1 MSRKVANNKRALIAV
16 PALAAGLLALGGP
29 SSFGQAVPRVTTSV
43 EGSSLVTL
51 AGNTHPLAQAR
62 YDRGLAPASMT
73 GRMLL
78 LLKRSPEQQAQLDQ
92 LIADQQNPASPN
104 FHKWLSPAQFGQQF
118 GVADADLQSV
128 SAYLASQGFNVG
140 RVFSSKGA
148 IEVSGTAAQ
157 IRNTFRTE
165 IHQYAVNGQTFY
177 ANNADPRIP
186 AALAPVVAGFASLN
200 NFRISSAQNTQPAT
214 LDRTAHSARP
224 LFDVPGGTTY
234 AVTPGD
240 LATIYNIPAATSYGN
255 GGRGVAIGVV
265 GDSNINLSY
274 INNYRS
280 TFSLPA
286 NTPNV
291 IIDGNDPGVTNDA
304 YVAYKQLE
312 VAGAVA
318 PNATLNYYTSATTDY
333 DTGLDF
339 AIIRAVED
347 NSVQV
352 LAIGFQS
359 CETNMGGS
367 IAFLNLVWEQ
377 AAAQGMTVVAAAGNT
392 GSAGCD
398 VPGLAGAASNGLAVN
413 GYASSPFV
421 TAVGGTDFYYANA
434 NAYGTYWT
442 KGSTQYSTAKSYIPE
457 QAWNDSNL
465 STDAAPG
472 TQVLMAGGGGLSKA
486 GVDGIAVPTPQP
498 SYQIGIVPGSISST
512 IRVLPDVAFFAGSG
526 ANNTT
531 GYNNTSYLFCMAD
544 SDCKSGTPQF
554 TVSGG
559 TEASSAVFAGAMAL
573 VVGNQISLRG
583 GSYPANQNI
592 GVGNANPVLYNF
604 VKKGAGVYHDVT
616 IGSNKVQCTSK
627 NCSGGYMTGYAAG
640 AGFDAATGLGS
651 FDITSLVANWSS
663 AVPNTTGTSTSL
675 SITDPKTGLPVTTV
689 QHSAPVQFGVQVAG
703 NGNAPTGDVA
713 IYTNSPLAASAGQEV
728 LTLTPGVNGSGVKVG
743 QAIDGGNILLPGGTY
758 QISARYAGDVT
769 FAPSVSAAATFT
781 VTPEASTMIIYGH
794 NVNPSGSTIPYGSP
808 VQITVEPFSAADK
821 NNVSIPSGSVQVL
834 DGSSVITSL
843 PLNSEGATTFSS
855 NLLNFGSHS
864 IVLKYLGDA
873 SFTGS
878 QTSAFN
884 FSVTSAATQTVLNP
898 STQNVGVGGNN
909 ADGLTAVVKSAT
921 LPSNGTSPTGTVT
934 FSTATPKTAPLVA
947 GFDPNGNAIS
957 TASITIAPSDV
968 PGSGVLSATYNPS
981 GSNYSGSTSPQVP
994 ITATQSQYSGTS
1006 TVSFTLT
1013 DNNGTYQEV
1022 PGLSFPTNDSLVM
1035 NINVNTDTPDA
1046 SYVTVYAN
1054 GTAISGQ
1061 LIPDANGNVAFTIPR
1076 QNGYLQL
1083 PSGQVQFT
1091 VQYDGWEEYLFGFDP
1106 IYQSPPA
1113 STNLSVTIIDNRT
1126 SADFSLQSNITTN
1139 QQNPLTAAA
1148 PAANYQLLLTSI
1160 YNFQSAY
1167 ATTPIN
1173 LTCSIPNNPG
1183 LQCSFSATAVTLGG
1197 SGFATSTLTVGP
1209 APGNSIAGN
1218 TLPQSTTQ
1226 RWWIAGGGAT
1236 LACMFLFGI
1245 PDRRRRWQSL
1255 LGVIALVLISGG
1267 VSGCASR
1274 TASEMGLS
1282 GSANGNPSGTNG
1294 SVTPNATTVQPGVYT
1309 VVVTATT
1316 STNTTIVHNLP
1327 VSVVVTNQ

>member
-1 MSRKVANNKRALIAV
+1 M
-16 PALAAGLLALGGP
+16 
-29 SSFGQAVPRVTTSV
+29 
-43 EGSSLVTL
+43 
-51 AGNTHPLAQAR
+51 
-62 YDRGLAPASMT
+62 
-73 GRMLL
+73 
-78 LLKRSPEQQAQLDQ
+78 
-92 LIADQQNPASPN
+92 
-104 FHKWLSPAQFGQQF
+104 
-118 GVADADLQSV
+118 
-128 SAYLASQGFNVG
+128 
-140 RVFSSKGA
+140 
-148 IEVSGTAAQ
+148 
-157 IRNTFRTE
+157 
-165 IHQYAVNGQTFY
+165 
-177 ANNADPRIP
+177 
-186 AALAPVVAGFASLN
+186 
-200 NFRISSAQNTQPAT
+200 
-214 LDRTAHSARP
+214 
-224 LFDVPGGTTY
+224 
-234 AVTPGD
+234 
-240 LATIYNIPAATSYGN
+240 
-255 GGRGVAIGVV
+255 
-265 GDSNINLSY
+265 
-274 INNYRS
+274 
-280 TFSLPA
+280 
-286 NTPNV
+286 

-304 YVAYKQLE
+304 YIAYKQLE
-312 VAGAVA
+312 LAGAVA

-339 AIIRAVED
+339 AIIRALED
-347 NSVQV
+347 NTVQV
-352 LAIGFQS
+352 LAIGFQT
-359 CETNMGGS
+359 CETSIGGS
-367 IAFLNLVWEQ
+367 IAFLNQAWKQ
-377 AAAQGMTVVAAAGNT
+377 AAAQGITVVAAAGNT

-398 VPGLAGAASNGLAVN
+398 LPGLAGAASNGLAVN
-413 GYASSPFV
+413 GYASSPYV
-421 TAVGGTDFYYANA
+421 TAVGGTDFYYVNNA
-434 NAYGTYWT
+434 AYATYWT
-442 KGSTQYSTAKSYIPE
+442 KGSTQYSSAKSYIPE
-457 QAWNDSNL
+457 QAWNDSNQ

-472 TQVLMAGGGGLSKA
+472 IQVLMAGGGGLSKA
-486 GVDGIAVPTPQP
+486 GVDGVAVPTPQP
-498 SYQIGIVPGSISST
+498 SYQIGIVPASISST
-512 IRVLPDVAFFAGSG
+512 VRALPDVSFFAGSG
-526 ANNTT
+526 ANNTM
-531 GYNNTSYLFCMAD
+531 GYNNTAYLFCMAN
-544 SDCKSGTPQF
+544 SDCQSGSPQF

-583 GSYPANQNI
+583 GSYPANQNP

-604 VKKGAGVYHDVT
+604 VKKGTGVYHDVT
-616 IGSNKVQCTSK
+616 RGSNKVQCTSL
-627 NCSGGYMTGYAAG
+627 NCSGGYMTGYAAAG
-640 AGFDAATGLGS
+640 GFDAATGLGS

-663 AVPNTTGTSTSL
+663 AVPNSVGTSTSFT
-675 SITDPKTGLPVTTV
+675 ITNPKTGQPVSTV
-689 QHSAPVQFGVQVAG
+689 QHSTAVQFAVQVAG

-728 LTLTPGVNGSGVKVG
+728 LPLTPGVNGSGVKVG

-758 QISARYAGDVT
+758 QISARYAGDLT

-781 VTPEASTMIIYGH
+781 VTPEASMMVVYGH

-808 VQITVEPFSAADK
+808 VQITVEPYSAADR

-864 IVLKYLGDA
+864 IVLRYLGDA

-884 FSVTSAATQTVLNP
+884 FSVTSAATQTALNP

-934 FSTATPKTAPLVA
+934 FSTATPKSAPLVA

-968 PGSGVLSATYNPS
+968 PASGVISATYNPT
-981 GSNYSGSTSPQVP
+981 GSNYSGSSSPQVP
-994 ITATQSQYSGTS
+994 ITATQSQFSGTS

-1035 NINVNTDTPDA
+1035 NINVNTDTPDS

-1061 LIPDANGNVAFTIPR
+1061 LIPDPNGNVAFTIPR
-1076 QNGYLQL
+1076 QNGYLLL

-1113 STNLSVTIIDNRT
+1113 STNLSVTIVDNRT
-1126 SADFSLQSNITTN
+1126 SADFSLQSDITTN

-1148 PAANYQLLLTSI
+1148 PSANYQLLLTSI

-1173 LTCSIPNNPG
+1173 LTCAIPSNPG
-1183 LQCSFSATAVTLGG
+1183 LQCSFSASSVTLGG

-1209 APGNSIAGN
+1209 AAGNSIASN
-1218 TLPQSTTQ
+1218 TVHGSAAPPW
-1226 RWWIAGGGAT
+1226 RIAGGTAT
-1236 LACMFLFGI
+1236 LACVFLFGI
-1245 PDRRRRWQSL
+1245 PDRRRRWQSM
-1255 LGVIALVLISGG
+1255 LGAIALVLISSGL
-1267 VSGCASR
+1267 SGCASR
-1274 TASEMGLS
+1274 SANEMGLVGTAN
-1282 GSANGNPSGTNG
+1282 GSASGTNG
-1294 SVTPNATTVQPGVYT
+1294 SVTPNTTQVQPGVYT
-1309 VVVTATT
+1309 VVVTAVT

-1327 VSVVVTNQ
+1327 VTVVVTNQ